1 MWYRTGALAQ
11 ALGASARI
19 GIAGVDQQRSY
30 RARTRQM
37 FATDLHG
44 CGAESILGEDTGNR
58 CPLVK
63 QDDCQVFAM
72 ELADA
77 RLGDAKSDAVD
88 RIELGRI
95 GGEVHGHVTL
105 SIGLMGLARPTTR

>member
-1 MWYRTGALAQ
+1 
-11 ALGASARI
+11 
-19 GIAGVDQQRSY
+19 
-30 RARTRQM
+30 
-37 FATDLHG
+37 
-44 CGAESILGEDTGNR
+44 
-58 CPLVK
+58 
-63 QDDCQVFAM
+63 M

-95 GGEVHGHVTL
+95 GGGEVHGHVTL